1 MKDINLKVK
10 KKEIAKNEN
19 TNQLNLRL
27 SDSDKLILEKKAKQ
41 ANMSKNEFIRTLIK
55 VAEIDEIDD

>member
-55 VAEIDEIDD
+55 VAEIND